1 ASWFAQVNYI
11 FSLLKVGSNHE
22 DYSVSSSSCLCHI
35 YHSPCQ
41 PVTELVHQV
50 EISIRISK
58 ATHNPPDGYLFV
70 WSPEPFEAGPTLI
83 HWSADAAYWS
93 LDPSGSNKLSHEESS
108 RLGFPSIE
116 LRINVYA
123 LSWDET
129 VYAGLRKFDECK
141 GFDPES
147 QDVAREL
154 GYPLFKVD
162 VLGSAVTRDVVNE
175 KFGGLKI
182 DLEIWIP

>member
-1 ASWFAQVNYI
+1 
-11 FSLLKVGSNHE
+11 
-22 DYSVSSSSCLCHI
+22 
-35 YHSPCQ
+35 
-41 PVTELVHQV
+41 V

-162 VLGSAVTRDVVNE
+162 VLGSAGGWMNKSPADSVVLILCVSDAGCCQR
-175 KFGGLKI
+175 KV
-182 DLEIWIP
+182 WWA